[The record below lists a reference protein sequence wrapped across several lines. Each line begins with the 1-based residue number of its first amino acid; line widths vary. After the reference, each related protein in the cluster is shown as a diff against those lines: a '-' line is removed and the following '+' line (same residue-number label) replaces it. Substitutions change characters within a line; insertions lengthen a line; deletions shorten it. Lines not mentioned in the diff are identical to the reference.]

1 LDRRKALDVLLR
13 VFSRLSG
20 RGADAILILAGPD
33 DGELKM
39 LEGLSKSLE
48 IEARVQFLGMVDS
61 EERAFLLA
69 AADVLTLT
77 SIAENFGNSGAEA
90 MAAGVAVLIS
100 DQCGVAEGV
109 EEGGVGRV
117 VEVDEDAMVCALDEM
132 LADTESLRQMGA
144 RGPSFAESRYAAG
157 EVAKSFALAYADLL
171 SGSRSAQCRWS
182 DG

>member
-1 LDRRKALDVLLR
+1 
-13 VFSRLSG
+13 
-20 RGADAILILAGPD
+20 
-33 DGELKM
+33 
-39 LEGLSKSLE
+39 
-48 IEARVQFLGMVDS
+48 
-61 EERAFLLA
+61 
-69 AADVLTLT
+69 
-77 SIAENFGNSGAEA
+77 